1 MINFTDML
9 VFLGMLFLRFGVP
22 LLIVVGIG
30 YLLKRLD
37 RRWEAE
43 AWAEQRKAKEAGV
56 PAEQPSVPA
65 PAPRPTVPARTPAPA
80 PVLPFIPPPVRETPR
95 PQPGMTATRAAQPC
109 YDVKGCSDASKAK
122 CAAPQHPEK
131 PCWQARFDAEGAI
144 PEDCVGC
151 DIFQR
156 YPMM

>member
-9 VFLGMLFLRFGVP
+9 VFAGMVFLRFGVP
-22 LLIVVGIG
+22 LLVVIGIG

-43 AWAEQRKAKEAGV
+43 AWAEQAKAQTAEI
-56 PAEQPSVPA
+56 PAEQPAVPS
-65 PAPRPTVPARTPAPA
+65 PRPTVPARTPVPA

-95 PQPGMTATRAAQPC
+95 PQPGMTVSRSGQPC
-109 YDVKGCSDASKAK
+109 YDVKGCSDTSKAQ

-151 DIFQR
+151 DIFQH

>member
-9 VFLGMLFLRFGVP
+9 VFTGMLFLRFGVP
-22 LLIVVGIG
+22 LLVVVGIG

-43 AWAEQRKAKEAGV
+43 AWAEQEKTKAAEV
-56 PAEQPSVPA
+56 PAEQPAV
-65 PAPRPTVPARTPAPA
+65 PAPRPAVPARKPVPA
-80 PVLPFIPPPVRETPR
+80 PVLPFIPPQVRETPR
-95 PQPGMTATRAAQPC
+95 PQPGMTMAQAQPC
-109 YDVKGCSDASKAK
+109 YDVKGCSDSSKAQ

>member
-9 VFLGMLFLRFGVP
+9 VFTGMLFLRFGVP
-22 LLIVVGIG
+22 LLVVIGIG

-43 AWAEQRKAKEAGV
+43 AWAEQAKAKAAEV
-56 PAEQPSVPA
+56 PAEQPAV
-65 PAPRPTVPARTPAPA
+65 PAPRPAVPARTPVPA

-95 PQPGMTATRAAQPC
+95 PQPGMTMARTAQPC
-109 YDVKGCSDASKAK
+109 YDAKGCSDASKAQ

>member
-9 VFLGMLFLRFGVP
+9 VFAGMLFLRFGVP
-22 LLIVVGIG
+22 LLIVIGIG

-43 AWAEQRKAKEAGV
+43 AWAEQQKAKEAGV

-65 PAPRPTVPARTPAPA
+65 PAPRPSVPARTPAPA

-95 PQPGMTATRAAQPC
+95 PQPGMTVSKASQR
-109 YDVKGCSDASKAK
+109 GSDASKAK

>member
-9 VFLGMLFLRFGVP
+9 VFAGMLFLRFGVP
-22 LLIVVGIG
+22 LLIVIGIG

-43 AWAEQRKAKEAGV
+43 AWAEQRKAQAAEV

-65 PAPRPTVPARTPAPA
+65 PTQRPTVPARTPVPA

-95 PQPGMTATRAAQPC
+95 PQPGMTVSRGGQPC
-109 YDVKGCSDASKAK
+109 YDVKGCSDTSKAQ

>member
-1 MINFTDML
+1 MIDFTDML
-9 VFLGMLFLRFGVP
+9 VFAGMLFLRFGVP
-22 LLIVVGIG
+22 LLVVIGIG

-43 AWAEQRKAKEAGV
+43 AWAEQAKAKAAEV
-56 PAEQPSVPA
+56 PTEQPSVPA
-65 PAPRPTVPARTPAPA
+65 PRPAVPARTPVPA

-95 PQPGMTATRAAQPC
+95 PQPGMTVSKTSQR
-109 YDVKGCSDASKAK
+109 GSDATKAK
-122 CAAPQHPEK
+122 CGASQQPGK

-144 PEDCVGC
+144 PEECVGC
-151 DIFQR
+151 DIFQH

>member
-9 VFLGMLFLRFGVP
+9 VFTGMLFLRFGVP

-43 AWAEQRKAKEAGV
+43 AWAEQEKARAAEV
-56 PAEQPSVPA
+56 PAEQPAVPAPRPAPARKPVPA
-65 PAPRPTVPARTPAPA
+65 PAPA
-80 PVLPFIPPPVRETPR
+80 LPFIPPQIRETPR
-95 PQPGMTATRAAQPC
+95 TQPGMTMAQVQPC
-109 YDVKGCSDASKAK
+109 YDVKGCSDSKKAQ
-122 CAAPQHPEK
+122 CAAPQHPEQ

-151 DIFQR
+151 DIFHR
-156 YPMM
+156 LPMM